1 MNSRTVTTGEP
12 VMWDGILRGHGY
24 RKEATGMN
32 GGIFLIQSGGDL
44 VEMKEQPYD
53 TEAVLQQLLA
63 KYPNLL
69 AGDQMDGAAP
79 RRWLLIS
86 REMGVPSEAEGGDR
100 WSLDHLFLDQDA
112 IPTLI
117 EVKRS
122 SDTRIRREVVGQM
135 LDYAANAVVYWP
147 VEAIRVRFEEDCRQ
161 RGVDPTKEIETLLGP
176 DGDPEGFWQRVKT
189 NLQAGRV
196 RMVFVADVIPSE
208 LRRIVEFLNGQM
220 DPAEVLAVEIR
231 QFVGQ
236 GLKTLVPRVIGQ
248 TVEAERKKGGSGSGE
263 KRWDESSFF
272 EDLRQRR
279 GDKEGEVARTILAWA
294 KKSVPR
300 IWWGKGSKDGSFSPI
315 LDYKDEEHFVT
326 SVWTYGRAEIPF
338 QWMLTRKPFD
348 AEAKRLE
355 LRDRLNRIPGVEI
368 STDAISRRPSIPLAV
383 LTDDAALKAFLGVLD
398 WYVAEV
404 KAA

>member
-1 MNSRTVTTGEP
+1 MS
-12 VMWDGILRGHGY
+12 
-24 RKEATGMN
+24 

-53 TEAVLQQLLA
+53 TEAMLQELLA

-86 REMGVPSEAEGGDR
+86 REMGVPSEEDGGDR

-122 SDTRIRREVVGQM
+122 NDTRIRREVVGQM
-135 LDYAANAVVYWP
+135 LDYAANAVIYWP
-147 VEAIRVRFEEDCRQ
+147 VEAIRARFEEGCRQ
-161 RGVDPTKEIETLLGP
+161 READPAKEIETLLGP
-176 DGDPEGFWQRVKT
+176 GGDAEGFWQRVKT

-196 RMVFVADVIPSE
+196 RMVFVADVIPPE

-248 TVEAERKKGGSGSGE
+248 TVEAERKKGGSGPAE
-263 KRWDESSFF
+263 RQWNEASFF

-279 GDKEGEVARTILAWA
+279 GDKEAEVARTILAWA
-294 KKSVPR
+294 KKSVPH
-300 IWWGKGSKDGSFSPI
+300 IWWGKGSKDGSFFPM
-315 LDYKDEEHFVT
+315 LDYKGETNWMV
-326 SVWTYGRAEIPF
+326 SVWSYGRVEIQF
-338 QWMLTRKPFD
+338 QWMRNPQPFGD
-348 AEAKRLE
+348 EAKR
-355 LRDRLNRIPGVEI
+355 RDLLNRLNKIPGVEI
-368 STDAISRRPSIPLAV
+368 PADAITRRPSIPLAAF
-383 LTDDAALKAFLGVLD
+383 TNPAALQEFLSVLE
-398 WYVAEV
+398 WYISEV